1 MSLALTRMSSKL
13 HESGAKGWRESCSYP
28 GPHSVSS
35 GIYLGLICGEK
46 LNETVFWKA
55 SLEAKWWTDWRI
67 KGLEER
73 FLSFFFFVYCQEN
86 GNKGAYFKEVYKIK
100 FNRLL

>member
-1 MSLALTRMSSKL
+1 MSLALTRISSKL
-13 HESGAKGWRESCSYP
+13 RESGAKGWWESWSYP
-28 GPHSVSS
+28 GPHSIRS
-35 GIYLGLICGEK
+35 GICLGLICGEK

-73 FLSFFFFVYCQEN
+73 FVCVCVYCQEN
-86 GNKGAYFKEVYKIK
+86 GNKGAYLKEVYKIK
-100 FNRLL
+100 FSRIL